1 MDNNE
6 INNIFLKLQD
16 LYYKK
21 SSEETINEY
30 LSKKNISIDLLV
42 QKFESLEIKDEYKLE
57 NILKIIEILITYPS
71 FKINLFN
78 SILANQDKLIN
89 IKVTQISKFIL
100 NFLRYNPNF
109 YENDKLF
116 INKIINSYIF
126 DESAGIYEQARDL
139 MIFII
144 NSNKFENN
152 FINILIF
159 FEKFQMKTKDTILL
173 VRAIEIIILLM
184 GSGDK
189 NINEYT
195 KSNFLLIRRFI
206 IFIYKRLLQF

>member
-144 NSNKFENN
+144 NSNKFEDN

-159 FEKFQMKTKDTILL
+159 FEKFQMKSKDTILL
-173 VRAIEIIILLM
+173 VRAIEIVILLM

-195 KSNFLLIRRFI
+195 KSNFLLKRRFI

>member
-109 YENDKLF
+109 YENHKLF

-144 NSNKFENN
+144 NSNKFEDN

-159 FEKFQMKTKDTILL
+159 FEKFQMKSKDTILL
-173 VRAIEIIILLM
+173 VRAIEIVILLM

-195 KSNFLLIRRFI
+195 KSNFLLKRRFI

>member
-144 NSNKFENN
+144 NSNKFEDN
-152 FINILIF
+152 FINIMIF
-159 FEKFQMKTKDTILL
+159 FEKFQMKSKDTILL
-173 VRAIEIIILLM
+173 VRAIEIVILLM

-195 KSNFLLIRRFI
+195 KSNFLLKRRFI